1 MGRIQNVKI
10 NAIYNL
16 LSNVVT
22 MLLSFVTRTLFI
34 YTLGVKYLGLNGLF
48 TSILG
53 VLSLADLGIST
64 AITYSLYQPLS
75 DDNQKKIG
83 QIIALFGKM
92 YKIIGII
99 IFALGICLVPFLK
112 YLVNF
117 PEGIN
122 INYYVIYLLFLIN
135 SVSTYLF
142 FSYKN
147 TILYANQQSY
157 LTVKYEIFYSIITM
171 ISQIIVLLIFENYY
185 IYLLIPIFITVF
197 KNYRVSKIA
206 EKFFPIIKTK
216 KFDPLDS
223 KDKKEIIKNVYS
235 ISMIKISGII
245 YSSSDNL
252 VISTFINTSIV
263 GYYSN
268 YIMILNII
276 KSLVGSI
283 FNSMVAS
290 VGNLNASESAE
301 YKYLTFKRLNFI
313 NFVIYGFCFIC
324 LNQLLNPFITVW
336 IGEKYIFKNITV
348 LLICLTFLIPGMN
361 NIINIYK
368 DGCGLFWETR
378 FRTLLTAIVNI
389 TISIILVKKLGING
403 VLLGT
408 ILAYCLTI
416 YIVDPIIVY
425 KKVFMIPVIKY
436 YSKLAQYFL
445 CIVALNGFIG
455 LLISKI
461 VMSNIIGLL
470 IKLLMIIV
478 TYFMIISII
487 FYKSE
492 EYKYFLVLFKKILR
506 KEK

>member
-1 MGRIQNVKI
+1 MVCG
-10 NAIYNL
+10 
-16 LSNVVT
+16 
-22 MLLSFVTRTLFI
+22 
-34 YTLGVKYLGLNGLF
+34 
-48 TSILG
+48 
-53 VLSLADLGIST
+53 
-64 AITYSLYQPLS
+64 
-75 DDNQKKIG
+75 
-83 QIIALFGKM
+83 
-92 YKIIGII
+92 
-99 IFALGICLVPFLK
+99 
-112 YLVNF
+112 
-117 PEGIN
+117 
-122 INYYVIYLLFLIN
+122 
-135 SVSTYLF
+135 
-142 FSYKN
+142 
-147 TILYANQQSY
+147 
-157 LTVKYEIFYSIITM
+157 
-171 ISQIIVLLIFENYY
+171 
-185 IYLLIPIFITVF
+185 
-197 KNYRVSKIA
+197 
-206 EKFFPIIKTK
+206 
-216 KFDPLDS
+216 
-223 KDKKEIIKNVYS
+223 
-235 ISMIKISGII
+235 
-245 YSSSDNL
+245 
-252 VISTFINTSIV
+252 
-263 GYYSN
+263 YSN
-268 YIMILNII
+268 
-276 KSLVGSI
+276 
-283 FNSMVAS
+283 
-290 VGNLNASESAE
+290 
-301 YKYLTFKRLNFI
+301 
-313 NFVIYGFCFIC
+313 FCFIC

>member
-75 DDNQKKIG
+75 DDNQNKIG

-147 TILYANQQSY
+147 TVLYANQQSY

-223 KDKKEIIKNVYS
+223 NDKKEIIKNVYS

-425 KKVFMIPVIKY
+425 KKVFVIPVIKY

-445 CIVALNGFIG
+445 CIVALNCFIG

-461 VMSNIIGLL
+461 VMSNIIDLL

>member
-1 MGRIQNVKI
+1 MGRIQNVKK

-75 DDNQKKIG
+75 DDNQNKVG

-92 YKIIGII
+92 YKIIGTI
-99 IFALGICLVPFLK
+99 IFVLGLCLVPFLK

-147 TILYANQQSY
+147 TVLYANQQSY

-185 IYLLIPIFITVF
+185 IYLLIPIFINVF

-206 EKFFPIIKTK
+206 EKLFPIIKIK
-216 KFDPLDS
+216 KFEPLDY

-276 KSLVGSI
+276 KSLVGAI

-290 VGNLNASESAE
+290 VGNLNASESTE

-313 NFVIYGFCFIC
+313 NFVIYAFCFIC

-336 IGEKYIFKNITV
+336 IGEKYIFENVTV

-425 KKVFMIPVIKY
+425 KKVFVKPVIKY

-455 LLISKI
+455 LLLSKI
-461 VMSNIIGLL
+461 VMNNMIDLL
-470 IKLLMIIV
+470 IKLLVIIV
-478 TYFMIISII
+478 TYFMVISVI

>member
-1 MGRIQNVKI
+1 MGRIQNVKR

-75 DDNQKKIG
+75 DDNQNKIG

-92 YKIIGII
+92 YKIIGTI
-99 IFALGICLVPFLK
+99 IFVLGLCLVPFLK

-147 TILYANQQSY
+147 TVLYANQQSY

-171 ISQIIVLLIFENYY
+171 ISQIIVLLILENYY
-185 IYLLIPIFITVF
+185 IYLLIPIFINIF
-197 KNYRVSKIA
+197 KNYRISKIA
-206 EKFFPIIKTK
+206 EGFFPIIKIK
-216 KFDPLDS
+216 KFDPLDK

-235 ISMIKISGII
+235 ISMIKISGIV
-245 YSSSDNL
+245 YTSSDNL
-252 VISTFINTSIV
+252 VISTFINTSVV

-290 VGNLNASESAE
+290 VGNLNASESPE

-313 NFVIYGFCFIC
+313 NFIIYAFCFIC

-336 IGEKYIFKNITV
+336 IGGKYVFKNMTV

-389 TISIILVKKLGING
+389 TISIILVKKIGING
-403 VLLGT
+403 VLIGT

-416 YIVDPIIVY
+416 YIVDPLVVY
-425 KKVFMIPVIKY
+425 KNIFLMPVIKY
-436 YSKLAQYFL
+436 YTKLLVYFL
-445 CIVALNGFIG
+445 CIFFANGFIG
-455 LLISKI
+455 MLFSKI
-461 VMSNIIGLL
+461 TLNNMIGII
-470 IKLLMIIV
+470 IKLAIIV
-478 TYFMIISII
+478 VVYVAFISVVFYKTDEYQYFMN
-487 FYKSE
+487 
-492 EYKYFLVLFKKILR
+492 LFKKILT
-506 KEK
+506 K